1 MLRKN
6 IIKVLRFSVILALIL
21 LMAAS
26 FAFAEE
32 GGGDLEAD
40 IAVAGSED
48 TVTLKAVDVDG
59 TPYFFL
65 PSGVG
70 DESVTYRVP
79 EGASYEVMKSANIA
93 SLHFVSSDPEKGMGY
108 VNSNKENKAPGEI
121 YMYDENFGQ
130 IYHGSVESIKG
141 RGNTTWLFTDK
152 KSYQIKLD
160 KKADLLDPAEGSQK
174 AKKWIL
180 LANPYD
186 PTLMR
191 NYMIY
196 SFGKE
201 IGLENTPEGRPVD
214 LYYDGVYRGSYYL
227 CEKVEIGDGRV
238 EIDELEKAVEKA
250 NPDVDFDSLEEV
262 TGTTSKGLEAKY
274 EAGITNPEDISGGYL
289 VELDS
294 IYYTEEK
301 SWFKYFGV
309 CAASVKSPEYNS
321 AEMVDYISGYLS
333 DVCFYCR
340 DTGRGKNDGSRLPEM
355 IDMESFAKY
364 FLVNEWFGN
373 NDVWTSSTYVY
384 KPKGDEKL
392 YAGPIWDCD
401 STMMKY
407 KGEESYDVWY
417 ATRDGLEPMASLL
430 NQVPAFRQKLK
441 EVYIKDFRDV
451 IFNVLLGTE
460 NGEYLKPAEAL
471 KEELAASEAMDY
483 LLWGINDCLGSYDLS
498 DTPEGNY
505 EDVMNWMRNRAEWMD
520 KEIMSDDFAPMVSR
534 IYGSTRYET
543 SLKAADAFK
552 EQLGLNKFDTVILAC
567 GTNYAD
573 ALAGSYLSS
582 VKKAPILLVDSRQ
595 DHIDAVQAY
604 IRKNLSEEGTIYMLG
619 GTAVV
624 PDAAV
629 EGLEGYT
636 VKRLW
641 GTDRYATNVAIL
653 EEAGISGDEI
663 LVASGTGF
671 ADSLSASATGKP
683 IVLVKNAVQES
694 QKEYL
699 ATLEGK
705 KFVMIG
711 GTGAVNADIE
721 AYFKG
726 LGTVERIA
734 GTDRYETSANVAKR
748 FFSEPQGA
756 VIAYGANFPDGL
768 CGGSLANAMGGP
780 LLLSANN
787 RSAQAAAYANASG
800 IRTGAVLG
808 GPTLISDD
816 SARAIFD
823 VAPGTI
829 IQVK

>member
-6 IIKVLRFSVILALIL
+6 IIKVLRFSVLLALIL

-93 SLHFVSSDPEKGMGY
+93 SLHFVSSDPEKGLGY
-108 VNSNKENKAPGEI
+108 VNSNKENKAPGEV

-201 IGLENTPEGRPVD
+201 IGLENTPEGKPVD

-309 CAASVKSPEYNS
+309 
-321 AEMVDYISGYLS
+321 
-333 DVCFYCR
+333 
-340 DTGRGKNDGSRLPEM
+340 
-355 IDMESFAKY
+355 
-364 FLVNEWFGN
+364 
-373 NDVWTSSTYVY
+373 
-384 KPKGDEKL
+384 
-392 YAGPIWDCD
+392 
-401 STMMKY
+401 
-407 KGEESYDVWY
+407 
-417 ATRDGLEPMASLL
+417 
-430 NQVPAFRQKLK
+430 
-441 EVYIKDFRDV
+441 
-451 IFNVLLGTE
+451 
-460 NGEYLKPAEAL
+460 
-471 KEELAASEAMDY
+471 
-483 LLWGINDCLGSYDLS
+483 
-498 DTPEGNY
+498 
-505 EDVMNWMRNRAEWMD
+505 
-520 KEIMSDDFAPMVSR
+520 
-534 IYGSTRYET
+534 
-543 SLKAADAFK
+543 
-552 EQLGLNKFDTVILAC
+552 
-567 GTNYAD
+567 
-573 ALAGSYLSS
+573 
-582 VKKAPILLVDSRQ
+582 
-595 DHIDAVQAY
+595 
-604 IRKNLSEEGTIYMLG
+604 
-619 GTAVV
+619 
-624 PDAAV
+624 
-629 EGLEGYT
+629 
-636 VKRLW
+636 
-641 GTDRYATNVAIL
+641 
-653 EEAGISGDEI
+653 
-663 LVASGTGF
+663 
-671 ADSLSASATGKP
+671 
-683 IVLVKNAVQES
+683 
-694 QKEYL
+694 
-699 ATLEGK
+699 
-705 KFVMIG
+705 
-711 GTGAVNADIE
+711 
-721 AYFKG
+721 
-726 LGTVERIA
+726 
-734 GTDRYETSANVAKR
+734 
-748 FFSEPQGA
+748 
-756 VIAYGANFPDGL
+756 
-768 CGGSLANAMGGP
+768 
-780 LLLSANN
+780 
-787 RSAQAAAYANASG
+787 
-800 IRTGAVLG
+800 
-808 GPTLISDD
+808 
-816 SARAIFD
+816 
-823 VAPGTI
+823 
-829 IQVK
+829 